1 MQDITLNA
9 VDNTVFSVVTIKCKC
24 GEFIDIRPNEGKPR
38 TCNNCGNKIMPV
50 FYEIDGSLLLL
61 CVEVK

>member
-9 VDNTVFSVVTIKCKC
+9 IDNTVFSVVTIKCRC

-38 TCNNCGNKIMPV
+38 TCKCGNKMMAN
-50 FYEIDGSLLLL
+50 FKETNKSLNFSLL
-61 CVEVK
+61 EVM